1 MSPSGL
7 SPRGQSTTP
16 VLMSVSTEETSRQA
30 PIKVSRSDLLDATP
44 AGAGVTPVVP
54 RATPAAKRLPCI
66 KTVLRL
72 VLHMISDLNR
82 PLTLARG
89 HDKGRVRTRRRA

>member
-7 SPRGQSTTP
+7 SPRGRSTAP
-16 VLMSVSTEETSRQA
+16 VLMSVSTIDTSPQA
-30 PIKVSRSDLLDATP
+30 PIKDSRSDLLDATP
-44 AGAGVTPVVP
+44 AKAGVTPVVP
-54 RATPAAKRLPCI
+54 RAAPAAKRLPCF

-72 VLHMISDLNR
+72 VLRMISDLNR

-89 HDKGRVRTRRRA
+89 RDKGRAQTRRRA